1 MTIRKNIYFY
11 YHKNTGLEKKL
22 ELLFELALKNDFTI
36 VDEPK
41 DANII
46 VSVGGDGA
54 FLQAVRKTGFRQ
66 DCLYT
71 GITYSDEAGLYCDFN
86 LDTFDDMLFAMEH
99 EAMEVRRFPLIDVQV
114 NGNTSFHCLNEVSV
128 RSTIIKSIVINV
140 YIDDKHFEA
149 FRGDGLV
156 VATPTG
162 STGYSKS
169 THGAVIDPLIPCFQ
183 VSELASLNNNRY
195 RPLGSSF
202 VLSQD
207 RNLRLEIVQD
217 GNDHP
222 IVGLDNEAYSIRNI
236 QDINV
241 TLSDKVIKTVKL
253 KNNSYWDRV
262 KRTFRSEERRVGKE
276 CRCRWSRYDEGQTR
290 GEA

>member
-11 YHKNTGLEKKL
+11 YQKNTELEKKL
-22 ELLFELALKNDFTI
+22 ERLFELARKNDFTI
-36 VDEPK
+36 VKEPK

-71 GITYSDEAGLYCDFN
+71 GITYSDESGLYCDFN
-86 LDTFDDMLFAMEH
+86 LDTFDDMLYAMEH
-99 EAMEVRRFPLIDVQV
+99 ETLEVRRFPLIDVQV
-114 NGNTSFHCLNEVSV
+114 NGNTSFHCLNEVSI
-128 RSTIIKSIVINV
+128 RSTIIKSIVIDV
-140 YIDDKHFEA
+140 YIDDKHFET

-195 RPLGSSF
+195 RTLGSSF

-207 RNLRLEIVQD
+207 RKLKLEIVQD

-262 KRTFRSEERRVGKE
+262 KRTFL
-276 CRCRWSRYDEGQTR
+276 
-290 GEA
+290 